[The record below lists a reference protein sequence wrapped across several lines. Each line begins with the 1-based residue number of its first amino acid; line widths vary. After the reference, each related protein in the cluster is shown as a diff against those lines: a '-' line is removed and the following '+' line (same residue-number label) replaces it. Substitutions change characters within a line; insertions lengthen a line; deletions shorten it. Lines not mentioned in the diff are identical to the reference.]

1 MCPVA
6 YPTKRKRHK
15 IAAFDIIVAW
25 LCLGGITR
33 IMCKWSFAARWESGA
48 PPLSRFPPSR
58 SRPSG
63 CAVSRFGRHFWF
75 VCRPLAFLAAP
86 RQNFHL
92 IFRHSQFIACC
103 DTPDRRGVVPRGPI
117 EGALH
122 PPRCWGCLRSSGK
135 RGTHSPLHPLCTFS
149 VGFPVRSGTPCAVGI
164 ATKKA

>member
-1 MCPVA
+1 MVIRCSVEKRCTPFVA
-6 YPTKRKRHK
+6 LSTF
-15 IAAFDIIVAW
+15 AVAPFG
-25 LCLGGITR
+25 LCRFSL
-33 IMCKWSFAARWESGA
+33 WS
-48 PPLSRFPPSR
+48 P
-58 SRPSG
+58 
-63 CAVSRFGRHFWF
+63 FWF

-92 IFRHSQFIACC
+92 IFRCSQFIACC

-122 PPRCWGCLRSSGK
+122 PPRCWGCLASSGK
-135 RGTHSPLHPLCTFS
+135 RGTHSPLQPLCTFS